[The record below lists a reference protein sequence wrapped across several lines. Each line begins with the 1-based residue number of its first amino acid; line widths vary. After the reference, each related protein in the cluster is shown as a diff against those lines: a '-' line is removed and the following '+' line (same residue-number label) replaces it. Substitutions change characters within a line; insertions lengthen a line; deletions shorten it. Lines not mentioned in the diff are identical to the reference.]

1 MILLILFINDLHIS
15 NVENSLIFIYVKG
28 VFAINEKGYRLIS
41 KNINGC
47 VHTISESFNI
57 RS

>member
-1 MILLILFINDLHIS
+1 MILLILLINDLHIS
-15 NVENSLIFIYVKG
+15 NVENSLIFIYLKG
-28 VFAINEKGYRLIS
+28 VFAINEKGYRLTS
-41 KNINGC
+41 KNINC